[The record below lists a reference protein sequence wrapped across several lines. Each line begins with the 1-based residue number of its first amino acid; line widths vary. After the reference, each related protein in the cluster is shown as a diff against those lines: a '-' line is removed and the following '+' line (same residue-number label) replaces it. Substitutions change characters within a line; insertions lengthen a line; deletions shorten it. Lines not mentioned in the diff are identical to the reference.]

1 MFRIQIRVDPHYA
14 RPGSGSRRERKTAVK
29 PVPVHEV
36 KLKLEE
42 LLKVRVPKSISA
54 VCLFLEVCH
63 NIVKDLL
70 EICFKQV
77 LLLFYPL
84 DPDPNEALCGLG
96 SDCALKC
103 TIC

>member
-1 MFRIQIRVDPHYA
+1 MVHFKAQSDPSPHQA
-14 RPGSGSRRERKTAVK
+14 SFGSGSRRERKTAVK

-70 EICFKQV
+70 EICVKQV

-84 DPDPNEALCGLG
+84 DPDPAEA
-96 SDCALKC
+96 
-103 TIC
+103 